1 MTSTISKEEK
11 IETSDILNGILN
23 TEQTNELDK
32 LRLMVINKF
41 TYVSHIICQTN
52 GYVSDKKIHAFI
64 IVKLRDSWLT
74 INYNLWKWR

>member
-41 TYVSHIICQTN
+41 TYVTYDMSN
-52 GYVSDKKIHAFI
+52 
-64 IVKLRDSWLT
+64 
-74 INYNLWKWR
+74 KWVCF